1 MAYRAE
7 FETRID
13 QRIGLP
19 SGSLKP
25 ELFFENDVVH
35 ALIINLLKH
44 GHGRWCKLLVSEFHT
59 DKNGNFRKCL
69 PFMGWIAI
77 KMLTGDR
84 AKFIGIV
91 FGIAFAAALIMQQGS
106 IFWGLM
112 LRTCAQIYDLRGA
125 DLWVMD
131 PSVAFIDDVK
141 PMLERQLGIVRGVD
155 GIKWAVPLYK
165 GNARTKL
172 TFTDPNSGRRVDIT
186 EQVILIGLDDHSFV
200 GEPASMFL
208 GNIEDLNRP
217 NSVVLDRVG
226 LRKIFPRLGLNMI
239 ESPEVLKA
247 KLAELSGRNRQP
259 LSMNSTANAKP
270 VKLGQNESSG
280 NIEGSPVLFE
290 MEMNERRAE
299 VVGICMASRTFQSN
313 PVIYTTF
320 SRAKQ
325 FVPRERKLLSYVLV
339 KVLPGQ
345 DPLEVAKRIKQQ
357 TGLAALTTDQFVEKT
372 INYYLRF
379 TGIPINFMTTVVLG
393 FFVGTAISGQMFYSF
408 TLENIKQFGALKA
421 MGVGNLRIIGMVLL
435 QAALVGFLG
444 FGLGVGAATLFGMAN
459 RGANSELAFY
469 THWYLLCLDAAAI
482 TIICFLASL
491 LSVLKVVLL
500 EPAIV
505 FRG

>member
-1 MAYRAE
+1 
-7 FETRID
+7 
-13 QRIGLP
+13 
-19 SGSLKP
+19 
-25 ELFFENDVVH
+25 
-35 ALIINLLKH
+35 
-44 GHGRWCKLLVSEFHT
+44 
-59 DKNGNFRKCL
+59 
-69 PFMGWIAI
+69 MGWIAI

-84 AKFIGIV
+84 AKFMGIV
-91 FGIAFAAALIMQQGS
+91 FGIAFSAALIMQQGS

-172 TFTDPNSGRRVDIT
+172 TYTDPNTGKRVDIT

-217 NSVVLDRVG
+217 NSVVADRVG
-226 LRKIFPRLGLNMI
+226 LRKLFPRLGLNMI
-239 ESPEVLKA
+239 ESPDVLKS
-247 KLAELSGRNRQP
+247 KLADLSGRRKRP
-259 LSMNSTANAKP
+259 ATMNSMAHSSAKP
-270 VKLGQNESSG
+270 VLLDNSTGNGAIKAES
-280 NIEGSPVLFE
+280 SPVLFE

-320 SRAKQ
+320 SRARQ

-357 TGLAALTTDQFVEKT
+357 TGLAALTNDQFVEKT

-379 TGIPINFMTTVVLG
+379 TGIPINFMTTVILG
-393 FFVGTAISGQMFYSF
+393 FFVGTAIAGQMFYSF
-408 TLENIKQFGALKA
+408 TLENIRQFGALKA
-421 MGVGNLRIIGMVLL
+421 MGVGNFRIIGMVLL

-444 FGLGVGAATLFGMAN
+444 YGLGVGAATLFGMAN

-469 THWYLLCLDAAAI
+469 THWYLLCMDAAAI
-482 TIICFLASL
+482 TIICILASL

>member
-1 MAYRAE
+1 
-7 FETRID
+7 
-13 QRIGLP
+13 
-19 SGSLKP
+19 
-25 ELFFENDVVH
+25 
-35 ALIINLLKH
+35 
-44 GHGRWCKLLVSEFHT
+44 
-59 DKNGNFRKCL
+59 
-69 PFMGWIAI
+69 MGWIAI

-172 TFTDPNSGRRVDIT
+172 TFTDPASGRRVDIT

-239 ESPEVLKA
+239 ESPGVLRA
-247 KLAELSGRNRQP
+247 RLAELSGRRMLPATMKSMSGADARPVNVADSAADGARQKTDS
-259 LSMNSTANAKP
+259 LET
-270 VKLGQNESSG
+270 
-280 NIEGSPVLFE
+280 SPVLFE
-290 MEMNERRAE
+290 MEMNEKRAE

-345 DPLEVAKRIKQQ
+345 DPLEVARRIKQQ

>member
-1 MAYRAE
+1 
-7 FETRID
+7 
-13 QRIGLP
+13 
-19 SGSLKP
+19 
-25 ELFFENDVVH
+25 
-35 ALIINLLKH
+35 
-44 GHGRWCKLLVSEFHT
+44 
-59 DKNGNFRKCL
+59 
-69 PFMGWIAI
+69 MGWIAI
-77 KMLTGDR
+77 KMLPGDR

-172 TFTDPNSGRRVDIT
+172 TFTDPNTGRRVDIT

-217 NSVVLDRVG
+217 NSVVVDRVG

-239 ESPEVLKA
+239 ESPEVLKS
-247 KLAELSGRNRQP
+247 KLAELSGRNRSP
-259 LSMNSTANAKP
+259 ATMNSPANAKP
-270 VKLGQNESSG
+270 VKLEEGGSAPG
-280 NIEGSPVLFE
+280 VEGSPVLFE

-339 KVLPGQ
+339 KVLPG
-345 DPLEVAKRIKQQ
+345 
-357 TGLAALTTDQFVEKT
+357 
-372 INYYLRF
+372 
-379 TGIPINFMTTVVLG
+379 
-393 FFVGTAISGQMFYSF
+393 
-408 TLENIKQFGALKA
+408 
-421 MGVGNLRIIGMVLL
+421 
-435 QAALVGFLG
+435 
-444 FGLGVGAATLFGMAN
+444 
-459 RGANSELAFY
+459 
-469 THWYLLCLDAAAI
+469 
-482 TIICFLASL
+482 
-491 LSVLKVVLL
+491 
-500 EPAIV
+500 
-505 FRG
+505 

>member
-1 MAYRAE
+1 
-7 FETRID
+7 
-13 QRIGLP
+13 
-19 SGSLKP
+19 
-25 ELFFENDVVH
+25 
-35 ALIINLLKH
+35 
-44 GHGRWCKLLVSEFHT
+44 
-59 DKNGNFRKCL
+59 
-69 PFMGWIAI
+69 MGWIAI

-91 FGIAFAAALIMQQGS
+91 FGLAFASALIMQQGS

-141 PMLERQLGIVRGVD
+141 PMLERQLGIVRGVE
-155 GIKWAVPLYK
+155 GIEWAVPLYK
-165 GNARTKL
+165 GNARAKL
-172 TFTDPNSGRRVDIT
+172 SFYDKQTGQRVDVT
-186 EQVILIGLDDHSFV
+186 EQVILIGLDDHSLV
-200 GEPASMFL
+200 GEPSEMFL

-217 NSVVLDRVG
+217 HSVVVDRVG
-226 LRKIFPRLGLNMI
+226 LRKLFPRQGFNMI
-239 ESPEVLKA
+239 ESRETLKA
-247 KLAELSGRNRQP
+247 VLRNARRRTEPGMTAAKKVAGVAESQAE
-259 LSMNSTANAKP
+259 TANDEKR
-270 VKLGQNESSG
+270 
-280 NIEGSPVLFE
+280 EGSPVLFE

-313 PVIYTTF
+313 AVIYTTF
-320 SRAKQ
+320 SRAKE

-345 DPLEVAKRIKQQ
+345 DPLEIAKRIKQQ

-372 INYYLRF
+372 INYYLRY
-379 TGIPINFMTTVVLG
+379 TGIPINFMTTVILG
-393 FFVGTAISGQMFYSF
+393 FIVGTAVAGQMFYSF
-408 TLENIKQFGALKA
+408 TLENIRQFGALKA
-421 MGVGNLRIIGMVLL
+421 MGVGNLRIVGMVLL

-444 FGLGVGAATLFGMAN
+444 YGLGVGGATLFGMAN
-459 RGANSELAFY
+459 RGQNSELAFY
-469 THWYLLCLDAAAI
+469 THWYLLLLDAGAI
-482 TIICFLASL
+482 VIICVLASL

>member
-1 MAYRAE
+1 
-7 FETRID
+7 
-13 QRIGLP
+13 
-19 SGSLKP
+19 
-25 ELFFENDVVH
+25 
-35 ALIINLLKH
+35 
-44 GHGRWCKLLVSEFHT
+44 
-59 DKNGNFRKCL
+59 
-69 PFMGWIAI
+69 MGWIAI

-172 TFTDPNSGRRVDIT
+172 TFTDPASGRRVDIT

-239 ESPEVLKA
+239 ESPGVLRA
-247 KLAELSGRNRQP
+247 RLAELSGRRMLPATMKSMSGADARPVNVADSAADGARQKTDR
-259 LSMNSTANAKP
+259 LET
-270 VKLGQNESSG
+270 
-280 NIEGSPVLFE
+280 SPVLFE
-290 MEMNERRAE
+290 MEMNEKRAE

-345 DPLEVAKRIKQQ
+345 DPLEVARRIKQQ

-393 FFVGTAISGQMFYSF
+393 FFVGTAIAGQMFYSF

>member
-1 MAYRAE
+1 
-7 FETRID
+7 
-13 QRIGLP
+13 
-19 SGSLKP
+19 
-25 ELFFENDVVH
+25 
-35 ALIINLLKH
+35 
-44 GHGRWCKLLVSEFHT
+44 
-59 DKNGNFRKCL
+59 
-69 PFMGWIAI
+69 MGWIAI

-155 GIKWAVPLYK
+155 GIKWAVPIYK

-172 TFTDPNSGRRVDIT
+172 TFTDPNTGRRVDIT

-217 NSVVLDRVG
+217 NSVVVDRVG

-239 ESPEVLKA
+239 ESPEVLKS
-247 KLAELSGRNRQP
+247 KLAELSGRNCSP
-259 LSMNSTANAKP
+259 ATMNSPPNAKP
-270 VKLGQNESSG
+270 VKLEEGGSMAG
-280 NIEGSPVLFE
+280 VEGSPVLFE

-345 DPLEVAKRIKQQ
+345 DPLEVARRIKQQ

-408 TLENIKQFGALKA
+408 TLENIKQFGALK
-421 MGVGNLRIIGMVLL
+421 
-435 QAALVGFLG
+435 
-444 FGLGVGAATLFGMAN
+444 
-459 RGANSELAFY
+459 
-469 THWYLLCLDAAAI
+469 
-482 TIICFLASL
+482 
-491 LSVLKVVLL
+491 
-500 EPAIV
+500 
-505 FRG
+505 